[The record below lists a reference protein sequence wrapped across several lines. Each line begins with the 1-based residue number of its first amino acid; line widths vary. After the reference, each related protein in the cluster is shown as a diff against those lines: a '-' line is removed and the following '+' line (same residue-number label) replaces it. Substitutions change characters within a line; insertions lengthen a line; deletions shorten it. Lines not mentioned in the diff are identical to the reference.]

1 MERQQTVAHLPDDAL
16 DELVHCEGDIRVNG
30 EHFPQRVLVL
40 RGLHVSIQQI
50 PHHLQEG

>member
-1 MERQQTVAHLPDDAL
+1 MNRTDAHLPYDAL
-16 DELVHCEGDIRVNG
+16 DEFVHGEGGVSVNG

-40 RGLHVSIQQI
+40 RGLHVSIQQV